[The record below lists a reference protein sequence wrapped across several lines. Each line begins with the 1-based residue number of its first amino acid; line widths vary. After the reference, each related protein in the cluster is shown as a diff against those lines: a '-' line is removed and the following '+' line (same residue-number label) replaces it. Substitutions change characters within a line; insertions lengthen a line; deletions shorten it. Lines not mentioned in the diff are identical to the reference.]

1 MNSPHARRSAVLR
14 TGLALLATM
23 CVIFS
28 PGCVA
33 QAVPVG
39 RGELVGQYAGGTL
52 AFDLPSGPNAVPV
65 LTAAAAAE
73 RALTARGYT
82 IVGRTTSEHESR
94 VEGRYPQPTALTNA
108 VVLAF
113 TDVRGTRVSIR
124 IGGFGD
130 LPESQAIANDML
142 ALIGR

>member
-1 MNSPHARRSAVLR
+1 MNTPTRSRSAVLR
-14 TGLALLATM
+14 AAFTAALPLVVMFA
-23 CVIFS
+23 V
-28 PGCVA
+28 GCVA
-33 QAVPVG
+33 QSVPVG
-39 RGELVGQYAGGTL
+39 RGELVGQYAGGSL
-52 AFDLPSGPNAVPV
+52 AFDLPSGSNAVPV

-82 IVGRTTSEHESR
+82 ITGRTTSEHESR
-94 VEGRYPQPTALTNA
+94 IEGRYPQPTALTNA

-113 TDVRGTRVSIR
+113 TDVHGTRVSIR

-130 LPESQAIANDML
+130 LSESQAIANDML